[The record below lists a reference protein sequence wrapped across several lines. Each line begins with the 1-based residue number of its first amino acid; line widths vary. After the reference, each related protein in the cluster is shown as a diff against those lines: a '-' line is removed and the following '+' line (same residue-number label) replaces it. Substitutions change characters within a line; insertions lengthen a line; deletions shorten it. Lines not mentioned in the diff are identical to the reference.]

1 MATPVTV
8 NLPHQLGRDEA
19 RRRIQTGFAKIV
31 QVLPVSAG
39 SYSERWEGDPL
50 VFNVAAMG
58 QTLSGVIDVLDT
70 VVTIEIELP
79 RVLGLLAGG
88 LKNRLQKLGLVLLTR
103 GYTTSIKLPGQRDCD
118 PGTGV

>member
-39 SYSERWEGDPL
+39 SYSERWEGDRL

-70 VVTIEIELP
+70 VITMEIELP
-79 RVLGLLAGG
+79 GVLGLLAGG
-88 LKNRLQKLGLVLLTR
+88 LKNRLQKVGRVLLT
-103 GYTTSIKLPGQRDCD
+103 KK
-118 PGTGV
+118 